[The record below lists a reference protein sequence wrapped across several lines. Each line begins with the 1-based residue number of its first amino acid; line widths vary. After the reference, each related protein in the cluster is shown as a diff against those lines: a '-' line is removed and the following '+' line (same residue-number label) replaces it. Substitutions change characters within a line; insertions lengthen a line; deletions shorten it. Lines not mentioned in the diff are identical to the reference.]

1 MARQVVYG
9 VPQPIEPLN
18 MEEIRF
24 WLGIM
29 QEHALFIKQGLP
41 SERTDLINEAES
53 FYKEFG
59 QLRERAEQ
67 CSGEKKYSALVADA
81 YNTVKDFCR
90 FKRQLIEMMLCGK
103 LRGSNFPLL
112 LDHMAREAEYV
123 LRLLDKMRDGK
134 VAIGDAAKAQEA
146 IFWLRIMA
154 DHAKFMAHLM
164 DPSEYNLIG
173 VANEFSEEFDTLYLQ
188 GNDFASMLQCSGQV
202 PVFKRFIKD
211 MRAAVMR
218 LRDFKK
224 ASHEMIAE
232 CKLVGL
238 IPEELA
244 AHVLREAEHFL
255 LILAMMEK
263 GIMKNMS
270 VPTPEFIEYEREDE
284 PEEVAQEEIVYI
296 EEDEPPVISEKK
308 MVKDED
314 FLLEFT
320 EKNEPV
326 SEVVKQV
333 SKPETPVLTSQKS
346 WPQPDASKKN
356 ASKPKS
362 KWDSKWPRPLG
373 KKS

>member
-1 MARQVVYG
+1 MARQVVSYG

-18 MEEIRF
+18 MEEVRF

-29 QEHALFIKQGLP
+29 QEHAVFIRQGLP
-41 SERTDLINEAES
+41 CERTDLMDEAQS
-53 FYKEFG
+53 FYKEFS
-59 QLRERAEQ
+59 QLRERTEQ
-67 CSGEKKYSALVADA
+67 CSGDKKFSALVSDA

-90 FKRQLIEMMLCGK
+90 FKRQLVEMMLCGK
-103 LRGSNFPLL
+103 LIGHNFPLM

-173 VANEFSEEFDTLYLQ
+173 VANEFSEEFDTLYLE
-188 GNDFASMLQCSGQV
+188 GNDFASMLSCSGQV

-224 ASHEMIAE
+224 ASLEMIAE
-232 CKLVGL
+232 CKLVGI

-244 AHVLREAEHFL
+244 AHVLREADHFL

-263 GIMKNMS
+263 GIMKTMS
-270 VPTPEFIEYEREDE
+270 LPVPDFTEYEREEEIENILDETASAE
-284 PEEVAQEEIVYI
+284 PEENFL
-296 EEDEPPVISEKK
+296 PK
-308 MVKDED
+308 VKDSVKAED
-314 FLLEFT
+314 FTADFEEAGEVIGEFVQPSVAKT
-320 EKNEPV
+320 PPQAQKTWP
-326 SEVVKQV
+326 Q
-333 SKPETPVLTSQKS
+333 PETP
-346 WPQPDASKKN
+346 KKT

-362 KWDSKWPRPLG
+362 KWDTKWPRPLG
-373 KKS
+373 KK

>member
-1 MARQVVYG
+1 
-9 VPQPIEPLN
+9 
-18 MEEIRF
+18 
-24 WLGIM
+24 M
-29 QEHALFIKQGLP
+29 QEHAMFIKQGLP
-41 SERTDLINEAES
+41 CERTDLMNEAES
-53 FYKEFG
+53 FYKELG

-81 YNTVKDFCR
+81 YNTIRDFCR

-103 LRGSNFPLL
+103 LQGCRFPLL

-123 LRLLDKMRDGK
+123 LRLLDKMQNGK

-146 IFWLRIMA
+146 VFWLRVMA

-211 MRAAVMR
+211 MRAAVLR

-224 ASHEMIAE
+224 ASREMIAE

-270 VPTPEFIEYEREDE
+270 LPTAEAMEYEREEEIQSVFEEQPDYL
-284 PEEVAQEEIVYI
+284 PEE
-296 EEDEPPVISEKK
+296 EPPVVEQKESKK
-308 MVKDED
+308 ID
-314 FLLEFT
+314 FALEFA
-320 EKNEPV
+320 EPTPSS
-326 SEVVKQV
+326 SEFIKPIKQEAPAKV
-333 SKPETPVLTSQKS
+333 MLQPEVPKKLAAKS
-346 WPQPDASKKN
+346 
-356 ASKPKS
+356 KS

-373 KKS
+373 KK

>member
-1 MARQVVYG
+1 MPRQIVYG

-29 QEHALFIKQGLP
+29 QEHAMFIKQGLP
-41 SERTDLINEAES
+41 CERTDLKNEAES
-53 FYKEFG
+53 FNKEFC

-90 FKRQLIEMMLCGK
+90 FKRQLIELMLCGK
-103 LRGSNFPLL
+103 LHGCNFPLL

-134 VAIGDAAKAQEA
+134 VAISDAAKAQEA

-173 VANEFSEEFDTLYLQ
+173 AANEFSEEFDTLYLQ
-188 GNDFASMLQCSGQV
+188 GNDFASMLQCSGQF

-211 MRAAVMR
+211 MRSAVMR

-224 ASHEMIAE
+224 ASREMIAE

-244 AHVLREAEHFL
+244 AHVLREADHFL

-270 VPTPEFIEYEREDE
+270 EPIPEYVEYEREEEEQSVFEEEPACNEEELSVIGDQSMVEDE
-284 PEEVAQEEIVYI
+284 EFSLASEAKSQTMSEFVKPAVKS
-296 EEDEPPVISEKK
+296 EPPVMTAPKS
-308 MVKDED
+308 
-314 FLLEFT
+314 FL
-320 EKNEPV
+320 
-326 SEVVKQV
+326 Q
-333 SKPETPVLTSQKS
+333 PETT
-346 WPQPDASKKN
+346 KKA

-362 KWDSKWPRPLG
+362 KWDTKWPRPLG
-373 KKS
+373 KK